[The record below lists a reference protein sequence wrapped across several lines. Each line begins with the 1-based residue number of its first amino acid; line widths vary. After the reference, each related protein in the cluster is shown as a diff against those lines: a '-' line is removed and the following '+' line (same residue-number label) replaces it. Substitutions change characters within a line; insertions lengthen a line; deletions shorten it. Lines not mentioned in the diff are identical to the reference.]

1 MTGVVLVFE
10 RGEVLF
16 KSGVAFKRIRY
27 TNESSI
33 LTYKKGIY
41 DLSKKM
47 LELGI
52 EPGTP
57 AKSLFTKSSR
67 CVLNTQAVCEE
78 I

>member
-1 MTGVVLVFE
+1 MRVQDKGRTTFNWVRLD
-10 RGEVLF
+10 
-16 KSGVAFKRIRY
+16 
-27 TNESSI
+27 ESSI